1 MRPIVVI
8 LLLVALTIA
17 GLTAYLVNTLLGD
30 RELPAAAGPEK
41 AGPATEQVLVAAVE
55 IKPGVVVKA
64 EDLRYENWPAAGL
77 DSRLVR
83 RGGGEDPKPQFVGAV
98 ARRGLLP
105 GEPMTANAVF
115 RQDDAGILS
124 GLLSPGMRA
133 VTVAVTPTTGVSG
146 FILPHDR
153 VDIVLNQDVRNSA
166 GVAGVAGASLAANV
180 ARFASEV
187 VLANLRV
194 LAVDDK
200 LVKPDAAANM
210 PARTIT
216 VEVTPKDAEV
226 LLAAGRLGEL
236 SLALRSLAPG
246 EVPADRGAGYTGDI
260 EASRAL
266 QAAVGGGEA
275 AEESP
280 KAVPAASGA
289 RSRPVRVNRGGS
301 TSTQSFSN

>member
-1 MRPIVVI
+1 MRPIVII
-8 LLLVALTIA
+8 LLLVAMTIA

-30 RELPAAAGPEK
+30 REAQTAAGPEK

-55 IKPGVVVKA
+55 IKAGVVVKA
-64 EDLRYENWPAAGL
+64 EDLRYETWPAAGL

-83 RGGGEDPKPQFVGAV
+83 RGGGEDPKIRFVGTI
-98 ARRGLLP
+98 ARRSLLP
-105 GEPMTANAVF
+105 GEPITPGAVF
-115 RQDDAGILS
+115 RQEDAGIMS

-133 VTVAVTPTTGVSG
+133 LTVAVTPITGVGG

-153 VDIVLNQDVRNSA
+153 VDIVLNQDVRGSATAA
-166 GVAGVAGASLAANV
+166 GVVGASLGGNV
-180 ARFASEV
+180 ARFATEV
-187 VLANLRV
+187 VLSNLRV

-210 PARTIT
+210 PARAIT
-216 VEVTPKDAEV
+216 VEVTPKDAEI

-236 SLALRSLAPG
+236 SMALRSLAPG
-246 EVPADRGAGYTGDI
+246 EVPGDRGAGYTGDV
-260 EASRAL
+260 ETSRAL

-275 AEESP
+275 AETAPS
-280 KAVPAASGA
+280 PAASGPRA
-289 RSRPVRVNRGGS
+289 RGVRINRGGS